1 MANRRTDGPEGAE
14 ERQQALGARRAAR
27 RRQIRR
33 RRLTVL
39 GILAVAILAVVAVVA
54 VASSGDGGSGNG
66 GGRASSRN
74 AEQSSAT
81 TEGKG
86 GKKGSGGSGQG
97 EGGKVRNATPQP
109 EWEPHTGPVP
119 ILEYHVLGEAPA
131 DAPYPELYVTRPD
144 FRHQLEWLDQHGYQ
158 AVTLDQV
165 EEAWYEGGK
174 LPPKPVVLSF
184 DDGYRPQFT
193 FALPQLRK
201 HGWAG
206 VLNLKAEGSDLYES
220 NVKAMLA
227 AGWELASHTIHHS
240 DLTTLGAASLEEELA
255 GAKQMLED
263 EFHVTVNNFCYPAG
277 RFDDTVIAAVEQAGY
292 IAATTEIP
300 GYAESGAPYEL
311 ARFEILG
318 STGVSGLAEDLAS
331 G

>member
-1 MANRRTDGPEGAE
+1 MASEPTDRSE
-14 ERQQALGARRAAR
+14 ELRARRAER
-27 RRQIRR
+27 KRQIRR
-33 RRLTVL
+33 RRLVAVGAL
-39 GILAVAILAVVAVVA
+39 VAVAGAVVAVVA
-54 VASSGDGGSGNG
+54 VA
-66 GGRASSRN
+66 
-74 AEQSSAT
+74 
-81 TEGKG
+81 
-86 GKKGSGGSGQG
+86 GSGGSDSSAGHAGLTEELPGSHVSQG
-97 EGGKVRNATPQP
+97 ANVSHPADPAHSLFKVRNSTPQAD
-109 EWEPHTGPVP
+109 WEPHTGPVP

-131 DAPYPELYVTRPD
+131 DAPYPELYVERPD
-144 FRHQLEWLDQHGYQ
+144 FRHQLEWLDEHGYQ

-165 EEAWYEGGK
+165 EEAWYEGGT

-220 NVKAMLA
+220 NVKAMIA

-240 DLTTLGAASLEEELA
+240 DLTTLDAAGLEEELDES
-255 GAKQMLED
+255 KEMLED
-263 EFHVTVNNFCYPAG
+263 EFHVEVKNFCYPAG
-277 RFDDTVIAAVEQAGY
+277 EFDETVIAAVEAAGY
-292 IAATTEIP
+292 VGATTEIP
-300 GYAESGAPYEL
+300 GYAERDSPYEL

-318 STGVSGLAEDLAS
+318 SSGVEGLEEDLAA